1 MATAARKRSVHFFTG
16 YSGGVAATLR
26 RDGDAVL
33 PEAERLAD
41 DARYL
46 QSQATAVLAST
57 GGYSRGEAGGIRF
70 GGDLLEVGKALAEA
84 HGDFRPATGAARYTH
99 GNWSENQLPAATV
112 VRASVEH
119 AVIRNGGRKVA
130 FGSVSFSMTGVTRSD
145 SGDRPAI
152 TVQAAI
158 EGFSIDGHNLT
169 VRIAARE
176 FLNTGS
182 LDDLRLK
189 LQDAKFARFAR
200 QLIVPGGLD
209 TYREPPRRFPKTESV
224 YGTVVDSIKWENP
237 NTAPTDVS
245 FPDRHRVV
253 IPGWGKLILGELLI
267 SSATKKIAMVRAE
280 LGSPWGAEL
289 EMVFGGENGGGWPP

>member
-1 MATAARKRSVHFFTG
+1 MATAQRKRSVHFFTG

-26 RDGDAVL
+26 RDGDSVL
-33 PEAERLAD
+33 PEAARPGEDL
-41 DARYL
+41 RYL
-46 QSQATAVLAST
+46 PSQATAVLASV
-57 GGYSRGEAGGIRF
+57 GGYSRGDAGDIRF
-70 GGDLLEVGKALAEA
+70 GGDLLEVGRAVAEA
-84 HGDFRPATGAARYTH
+84 HGDFRPATAAARYTY
-99 GNWSENQLPAATV
+99 GNWPENQLPAATV
-112 VRASVEH
+112 VQASVEQ

-145 SGDRPAI
+145 SADRPVI

-158 EGFSIDGHNLT
+158 EGFSIDGHSLT
-169 VRIAARE
+169 VRITARE

-189 LQDAKFARFAR
+189 LQDAKFARFAK
-200 QLIVPGGLD
+200 QIIVPGGLN
-209 TYREPPRRFPKTESV
+209 THREIPRRFPKTESV
-224 YGTVVDSIKWENP
+224 YCTVVDSIKWENP

-253 IPGWGKLILGELLI
+253 IPGWGELILGELLI
-267 SSATKKIAMVRAE
+267 SSNTKKIAMVRAE
-280 LGSPWGAEL
+280 LGSPWGGEL